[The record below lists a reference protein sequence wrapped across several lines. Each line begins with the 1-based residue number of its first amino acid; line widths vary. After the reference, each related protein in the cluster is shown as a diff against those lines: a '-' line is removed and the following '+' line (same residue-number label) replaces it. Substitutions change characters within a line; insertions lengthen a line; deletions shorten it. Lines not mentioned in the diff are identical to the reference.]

1 SWFPSASVQSGLG
14 HLGTVIYCLSPGESA
29 PAAVAGRFPVSVA
42 GTLLR
47 SSAASQSPAH
57 SLVPLTVPTNLQPG
71 EPFGFICTNGL
82 LPILGGAV
90 WANAVAEKPIAARTS
105 KTLIVNFPFALSP
118 KLDDAA
124 YRLRFVEAANVWR

>member
-1 SWFPSASVQSGLG
+1 M
-14 HLGTVIYCLSPGESA
+14 A
-29 PAAVAGRFPVSVA
+29 PAAAAGRSPVSVA

-57 SLVPLTVPTNLQPG
+57 SLVPLTVPTNLHPG

-82 LPILGGAV
+82 LPTLGGAV

-105 KTLIVNFPFALSP
+105 KTLIVNFPFACEYTPAKDLPHPNQYARNTLS
-118 KLDDAA
+118 
-124 YRLRFVEAANVWR
+124 

>member
-1 SWFPSASVQSGLG
+1 M
-14 HLGTVIYCLSPGESA
+14 
-29 PAAVAGRFPVSVA
+29 A

-47 SSAASQSPAH
+47 SSVASQSPAH
-57 SLVPLTVPTNLQPG
+57 SLVPLTVPTNLHPG